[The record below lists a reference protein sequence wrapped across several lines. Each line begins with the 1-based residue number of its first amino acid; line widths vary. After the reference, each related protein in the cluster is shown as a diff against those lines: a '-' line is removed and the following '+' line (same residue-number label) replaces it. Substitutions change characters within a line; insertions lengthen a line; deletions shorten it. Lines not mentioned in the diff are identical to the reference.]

1 MTVSEK
7 VLCTMENLMTP
18 FRASNSTAAEP
29 RVWCAM
35 IYVADSRDVAGAV
48 RRSKRLHWKQEDAR
62 REVER
67 WVSEMGLAAVRW
79 QIADDETLVGRIP
92 GYFAVVKGL
101 LLPKEERG

>member
-1 MTVSEK
+1 MPVQED
-7 VLCTMENLMTP
+7 TMADVVIDLELDDGW
-18 FRASNSTAAEP
+18 EP

-35 IYVADSRDVAGAV
+35 IYVGDSRDVAGAV

-67 WVSEMGLAAVRW
+67 WMTEIGLAAVRW